1 MFSCYNYVCVLGMG
15 DTLEFAAEV
24 YEALGRRRQINTE
37 NGIDKEQLKLFWE
50 DMIKKDLDCRLQ
62 IFFDM

>member
-1 MFSCYNYVCVLGMG
+1 MHILVGMG
-15 DTLEFAAEV
+15 DTMEFAGEV
-24 YEALGRRRQINTE
+24 YEALGRRRQIETE
-37 NGIDKEQLKLFWE
+37 SGIDKEQLKLFWE

>member
-1 MFSCYNYVCVLGMG
+1 M
-15 DTLEFAAEV
+15 EFAGEV
-24 YEALGRRRQINTE
+24 YEALGRRRQIETE
-37 NGIDKEQLKLFWE
+37 SGIDKEQLKLFWE

>member
-1 MFSCYNYVCVLGMG
+1 MG
-15 DTLEFAAEV
+15 DTLEFAAKV
-24 YEALGRRRQINTE
+24 YEALGRRRQIKTE